1 MIFVTWAGA
10 LHSFE
15 VSAYMGTANPVINLE
30 VQAWSDE
37 ELVGRVLAGER
48 ALFEILMRRHNQRIY
63 RIVRGILDDD
73 GEAEDVMQ
81 DAYVRAYQHLGQFEG
96 RSTFVTWLTRI
107 AMHEAF
113 ARSDRLKR
121 QTSLDA
127 GEPLADMKSTL
138 ASNDNPEQNAANR
151 ELHRVLE
158 AAILSL
164 PPKYRTVMMAR
175 DVEELSTAEAASA
188 LEISEEAVKV
198 RLHRARALVRRAL
211 YKQSGVC
218 ARELFPFP
226 ATRCDRV
233 VAAVLVR
240 I

>member
-1 MIFVTWAGA
+1 M
-10 LHSFE
+10 
-15 VSAYMGTANPVINLE
+15 SAANPVLNPE

-37 ELVGRVLAGER
+37 EVVGRVLGGET

-63 RIVRGILDDD
+63 RIVRSILDDD
-73 GEAEDVMQ
+73 GESEDVMQ
-81 DAYVRAYQHLGQFEG
+81 DAYVRAYQHLAQFEG

-113 ARSDRLKR
+113 ARAERLKR
-121 QTSLDA
+121 QTSLEAD
-127 GEPLADMKSTL
+127 EVIVDMKSTL
-138 ASNDNPEQNAANR
+138 ASSDSPERNVANR
-151 ELHRVLE
+151 ELKNALE
-158 AAILSL
+158 TAILSL
-164 PPKYRTVMMAR
+164 PAKYRTVMIVR
-175 DVEELSTAEAASA
+175 DVEEMTTAEAASA
-188 LEISEEAVKV
+188 LDLSEEAVKV

-211 YKQSGVC
+211 YRHSGVC

-233 VAAVLVR
+233 VAAVLAR